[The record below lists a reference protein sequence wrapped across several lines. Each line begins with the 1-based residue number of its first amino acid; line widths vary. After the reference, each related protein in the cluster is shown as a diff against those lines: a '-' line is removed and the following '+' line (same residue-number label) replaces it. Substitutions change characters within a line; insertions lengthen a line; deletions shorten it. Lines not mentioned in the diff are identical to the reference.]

1 MFWVAQNG
9 KVDSAEKKEK
19 LKSVVE
25 DKKEKQVE
33 EEKKNPKKEKK
44 YPRFIFVKVL
54 YIIQYIISI
63 QKKLNKWLK
72 IDND

>member
-1 MFWVAQNG
+1 MFWLG
-9 KVDSAEKKEK
+9 TMEKQIQPGKEK
-19 LKSVVE
+19 LRSGGE